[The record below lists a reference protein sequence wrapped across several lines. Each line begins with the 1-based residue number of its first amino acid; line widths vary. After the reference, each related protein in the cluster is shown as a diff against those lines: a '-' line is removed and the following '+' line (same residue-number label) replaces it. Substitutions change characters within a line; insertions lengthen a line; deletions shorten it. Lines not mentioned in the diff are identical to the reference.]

1 MNYCHSK
8 KVAGPT
14 AEAIR
19 IQVEDALKTEGFGVL
34 TVIDIQAVM
43 KEKLN
48 KDYLPHIIL
57 GACNAEYAN
66 KVLSVDLNMSTMLPC
81 NVVIRELESGD
92 IEIAAIDPT
101 AVMGTIGNQMLEAYA
116 ESINKKLVR
125 VLNSIN

>member
-1 MNYCHSK
+1 
-8 KVAGPT
+8 
-14 AEAIR
+14 
-19 IQVEDALKTEGFGVL
+19 
-34 TVIDIQAVM
+34 
-43 KEKLN
+43 
-48 KDYLPHIIL
+48 
-57 GACNAEYAN
+57 
-66 KVLSVDLNMSTMLPC
+66 MLPC